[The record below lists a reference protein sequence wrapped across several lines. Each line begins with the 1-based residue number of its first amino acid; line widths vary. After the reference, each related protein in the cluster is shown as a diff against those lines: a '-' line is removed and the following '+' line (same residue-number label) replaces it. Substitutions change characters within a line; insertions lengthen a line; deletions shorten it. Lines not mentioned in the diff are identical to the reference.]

1 MSSSTAKVVPEALS
15 GKFKGTFAYKTLT
28 DRLPVIITKAID
40 LLCRQRKQ
48 IPALLS
54 LNEKDYD
61 DAEEETKSLIE
72 ELARLKYELQT
83 DKTIKALDS
92 DYSDTKEWNEILKRE
107 ENSHA
112 NEEVTWFNISW
123 LYAECYLYRRMREI
137 FLLSKHFK
145 QFDQFYLIKEEAFF
159 NAHHFSSNLATHL
172 LKITD
177 LLAQQSLKDLFYF
190 YVMTSLWGNQCDLS
204 ISLGEQNNSIS
215 SDFKSLENK
224 IIVNDFNPLF
234 AYAKNLSAS
243 KQKFQIDIV
252 LDNSSY
258 ELFTDLCLVEFFH
271 LSNLFPK
278 ERCSVYFHVKKMPWF
293 VSDTMT
299 KDFHWLLDTMEKEDT
314 FSNALKTIS
323 KSFKQNLASGAWI
336 IKEHDFWTLPHSYD
350 QMPTVAADM
359 YGHLCKSDFVLFKGD
374 LNYRKLVGDLNWPFT
389 TSFKDSLRQFQP
401 TTAVCSLRTIKADVV
416 VGIKDEATLALV
428 QSLPKTWMETGE
440 YAVVHFLSNI
450 S

>member
-1 MSSSTAKVVPEALS
+1 MSSSSAKVVPEALS

-61 DAEEETKSLIE
+61 EAEEETKSLIE
-72 ELARLKYELQT
+72 ELARL
-83 DKTIKALDS
+83 
-92 DYSDTKEWNEILKRE
+92 N
-107 ENSHA
+107 
-112 NEEVTWFNISW
+112 
-123 LYAECYLYRRMREI
+123 
-137 FLLSKHFK
+137 
-145 QFDQFYLIKEEAFF
+145 
-159 NAHHFSSNLATHL
+159 
-172 LKITD
+172 
-177 LLAQQSLKDLFYF
+177 
-190 YVMTSLWGNQCDLS
+190 
-204 ISLGEQNNSIS
+204 
-215 SDFKSLENK
+215 
-224 IIVNDFNPLF
+224 
-234 AYAKNLSAS
+234 
-243 KQKFQIDIV
+243 
-252 LDNSSY
+252 
-258 ELFTDLCLVEFFH
+258 
-271 LSNLFPK
+271 
-278 ERCSVYFHVKKMPWF
+278 
-293 VSDTMT
+293 
-299 KDFHWLLDTMEKEDT
+299 
-314 FSNALKTIS
+314 
-323 KSFKQNLASGAWI
+323 
-336 IKEHDFWTLPHSYD
+336 YD

>member
-1 MSSSTAKVVPEALS
+1 M
-15 GKFKGTFAYKTLT
+15 T

-54 LNEKDYD
+54 LNEKDYNE
-61 DAEEETKSLIE
+61 AEEETKSLIE

-159 NAHHFSSNLATHL
+159 NAHHFASNLATHL

-190 YVMTSLWGNQCDLS
+190 YVMVKLYSFHLLFCFSKNAIIFRLHSVETSAICQFLLESKITQLVVVTSKVLKARSSSMTLTLFLRTPKTCLLQSKNFKLILS
-204 ISLGEQNNSIS
+204 LIIQATSSSLTFALLSFSIYQISFL
-215 SDFKSLENK
+215 K
-224 IIVNDFNPLF
+224 NDAP
-234 AYAKNLSAS
+234 
-243 KQKFQIDIV
+243 
-252 LDNSSY
+252 
-258 ELFTDLCLVEFFH
+258 FTFTSRRCPGLCLI
-271 LSNLFPK
+271 P
-278 ERCSVYFHVKKMPWF
+278 
-293 VSDTMT
+293 
-299 KDFHWLLDTMEKEDT
+299 
-314 FSNALKTIS
+314 
-323 KSFKQNLASGAWI
+323 
-336 IKEHDFWTLPHSYD
+336 
-350 QMPTVAADM
+350 
-359 YGHLCKSDFVLFKGD
+359 
-374 LNYRKLVGDLNWPFT
+374 
-389 TSFKDSLRQFQP
+389 
-401 TTAVCSLRTIKADVV
+401 
-416 VGIKDEATLALV
+416 
-428 QSLPKTWMETGE
+428 
-440 YAVVHFLSNI
+440 
-450 S
+450 